1 MISEIKCNF
10 VSEIRYMTK
19 LMLLILLLVSGMIQT
34 WAKPVAAD
42 DIEQLQK
49 EMYQLY
55 NKNDEAA
62 FIDVTFSQTV
72 ESHRNGAAPNDD
84 MTMLAIR
91 CRNL

>member
-34 WAKPVAAD
+34 WAKPV
-42 DIEQLQK
+42 
-49 EMYQLY
+49 
-55 NKNDEAA
+55 
-62 FIDVTFSQTV
+62 

-84 MTMLAIR
+84 MTMLVIR

>member
-1 MISEIKCNF
+1 MISEIK
-10 VSEIRYMTK
+10 
-19 LMLLILLLVSGMIQT
+19 GMIQT